1 MSSTTLN
8 TSTTRKDRKPKANT
22 ARQNLQGNSHGEAEG
37 EKKDVY
43 SVITDRI
50 LAHLENG
57 VIPWQKPWRAGEAFW
72 PKNMVSGKRYNG
84 INAFLLAMTDFKSP
98 FFLTFKQ
105 ARDLGGTIKKGS
117 KGLPVIYC
125 NKVQGKEADAEKGET
140 ESRGYSFLR
149 YYTVFNIE
157 QTEGIE
163 IPAAASPIATL
174 AFSPL
179 EACERICS
187 AYRGAP
193 DVVFRAQRACYSP
206 ALDMINMPD
215 KETFLSVEKYYST
228 LFHEYTHSTGHK
240 NRLAREGIIEGHKFG
255 DEIYSKEELIAEMGS
270 AFLCAHANIAPVTLK
285 NSSAYISN
293 WLSKLRNDKRL
304 VIQAAAAAQ
313 KAAHLI
319 LGPLAAEGAE

>member
-1 MSSTTLN
+1 MYTI
-8 TSTTRKDRKPKANT
+8 
-22 ARQNLQGNSHGEAEG
+22 
-37 EKKDVY
+37 
-43 SVITDRI
+43 ITERI
-50 LAHLENG
+50 LALLENG
-57 VIPWQKPWRAGEAFW
+57 VIPWQRPWRTGEAFW

-98 FFLTFKQ
+98 YFLTFKQ

-125 NKVQGKEADAEKGET
+125 NKVQGKEADSET
-140 ESRGYSFLR
+140 EERESRGYSFLR

-163 IPAAASPIATL
+163 IPAPASPTATL
-174 AFSPL
+174 QFSPI

-187 AYRGAP
+187 AYIGAP
-193 DVVFRAQRACYSP
+193 EVIFRDQRACYVP
-206 ALDMINMPD
+206 ALDVINMPD
-215 KETFLSVEKYYST
+215 KATFHTVEEYYST

-255 DEIYSKEELIAEMGS
+255 DESYSKEELIAEMGA
-270 AFLCAHANIAPVTLK
+270 AFLCSHANIAPVTLN
-285 NSSAYISN
+285 NSAAYLSN
-293 WLSKLRNDKRL
+293 WLAKLRNDKKL

-313 KAAHLI
+313 KSANLI
-319 LGPLAAEGAE
+319 LGAMAAEASDEAFPIRHGGRPACRRGDPPKLGIWPP